1 VLGVVE
7 SDYLCYLYPVAPLLT
22 VGYLRAGWKYVQARS
37 GWVAYLT
44 DWDGG
49 DAGAFYWMQR
59 DLFLS
64 LPDKDWYQRRFWGIC
79 GGELEGLDVNTEEDW
94 ETLEGRYRVREG
106 L

>member
-1 VLGVVE
+1 
-7 SDYLCYLYPVAPLLT
+7 
-22 VGYLRAGWKYVQARS
+22 
-37 GWVAYLT
+37 
-44 DWDGG
+44 
-49 DAGAFYWMQR
+49 
-59 DLFLS
+59 LS